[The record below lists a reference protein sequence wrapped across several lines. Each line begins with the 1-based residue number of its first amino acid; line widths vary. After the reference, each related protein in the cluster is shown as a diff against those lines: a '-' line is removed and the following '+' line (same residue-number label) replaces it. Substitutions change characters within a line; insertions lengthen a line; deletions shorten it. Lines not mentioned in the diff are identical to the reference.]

1 MQDIVPDPSNLL
13 TKTATIPEHLELG
26 EDGGDEELQNGH
38 KNGDNHEDDDEI
50 GPSLPKQKRIQVR
63 IGGRSTFFSHKIS
76 KTIIRQI
83 QSLLNWSIYNSG
95 VTPKVQVFG

>member
-13 TKTATIPEHLELG
+13 TKAATIPEHLELG

-95 VTPKVQVFG
+95 VTPKV